1 MSLNSA
7 LSAGTAGLLSNA
19 SALAAISDNISNV
32 NTVAYK
38 RANTLFDPLVKA
50 DSSAGAYNAGGVSA
64 FTRQLISQQG
74 LLSSTSSTTDIA
86 VSGAGFF
93 VVSDQPNVSSATG
106 SFMFTRSGSFVPN
119 ANGDL
124 VNTAGLY
131 LQGWPVQADG
141 TVNANP
147 SDLSQVRPVN
157 IGSIGG
163 TAQAS
168 TQLQFNANLQST
180 EPVRPEVTAGDYD
193 PTDPAFNMANYNAGA
208 GTGVEPNF
216 VTSVQIFDSQGS
228 LRTINMAFLKSTT
241 PNTWHVEMYMTPAS
255 DIQVGAGLV
264 NGQIATGIVAFTSSG
279 AFDPANSTIPA
290 ELDFGAF
297 NGAAPGAGEYKWAN
311 AAGID
316 AQTIRLDFGGPS
328 STGGLTQLDSPST
341 LVSTSIDGAVFGNL
355 AGVEIDENGF
365 VVAKFNNG
373 VIKRIYQLPLGTFS
387 NPNGLKAE
395 SGGAYRVTTSSGQF
409 TLQRPGQGGA
419 GLVQSQALET
429 SNVDLAT
436 EFTGLIT
443 TQRAYSAASKIIT
456 TADEMLEELIRI
468 KR

>member
-7 LSAGTAGLLSNA
+7 LYAGTAGLLANA
-19 SALAAISDNISNV
+19 GALAAISDNISNV

-38 RANTLFDPLVKA
+38 RASTLFDPLVKA

-64 FTRQLISQQG
+64 YTRQLVSQQG
-74 LLSSTSSTTDIA
+74 LLSSTSSSTDLA
-86 VSGAGFF
+86 VAGAGFF
-93 VVSDQPNVSSATG
+93 VVADQPVVTGNGG
-106 SFMFTRSGSFVPN
+106 SFMFTRAGSFLPN

-131 LQGWPVQADG
+131 LQGWPVQSDG

-157 IGSIGG
+157 VGAIGG

-168 TQLQFNANLQST
+168 TQLQFNANLRST
-180 EPVRPEVTAGDYD
+180 EPLRAEVTGGTYA
-193 PTDPAFNMANYNAGA
+193 PANPLLNMANYSAAG

-216 VTSVQIFDSQGS
+216 VTSVQIFDSQGT

-241 PNTWHVEMYMTPAS
+241 PNQWHVEMYSSPAT
-255 DIQVGAGLV
+255 DVTTGAGLV
-264 NGQIATGIVAFTSSG
+264 NGQLATGIAAFTSAG
-279 AFDPANSTIPA
+279 AFDPTNSTIPA
-290 ELDFGAF
+290 SLNFGAF
-297 NGAAPGAGEYKWAN
+297 DAAAPGAGAYKWAN
-311 AAGID
+311 ATGVS
-316 AQTIRLDFGGPS
+316 AQTIALDFGGPG
-328 STGGLTQLDSPST
+328 STGGLSQLDSPST
-341 LVSTSIDGAVFGNL
+341 LVSTSVDGAVFGNL
-355 AGVEIDENGF
+355 IGVEIDDDGF

-373 VIKRIYQLPLGTFS
+373 VVNRVYQLPVATFT

-395 SGGAYRVTTSSGQF
+395 SGGAFRVTTASGQF
-409 TLQRPGQGGA
+409 TLQRASQGGA
-419 GLVQSQALET
+419 GIIESQALET

-436 EFTGLIT
+436 EFTGLIS

-456 TADEMLEELIRI
+456 TADEMLDELIRI